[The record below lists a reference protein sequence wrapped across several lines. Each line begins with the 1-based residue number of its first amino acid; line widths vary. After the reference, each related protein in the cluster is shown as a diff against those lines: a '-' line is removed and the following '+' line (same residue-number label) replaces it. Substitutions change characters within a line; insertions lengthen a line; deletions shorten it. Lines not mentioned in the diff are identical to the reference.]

1 MTIAID
7 DISTT
12 EQLDREA
19 LKAVRGGILNVVAP
33 SPAPSPW
40 TGSTPQMPSFP
51 NCFPFNGGSP
61 FPPAAQ
67 PTTQPA
73 HINLIDPQNPLLQ

>member
-19 LKAVRGGILNVVAP
+19 LTGVRGGILHIVAP
-33 SPAPSPW
+33 SPWRGCPPR
-40 TGSTPQMPSFP
+40 MPAFP
-51 NCFPFNGGSP
+51 NCFPFNGDSP
-61 FPPAAQ
+61 FP
-67 PTTQPA
+67 QPA
-73 HINLIDPQNPLLQ
+73 HVALTDPENPSLQ

>member
-19 LKAVRGGILNVVAP
+19 LTAIRGGILHIVAP
-33 SPAPSPW
+33 SPPPAPW
-40 TGSTPQMPSFP
+40 TGGVPQLPAFP

-61 FPPAAQ
+61 FPQ
-67 PTTQPA
+67 PPHGIITT
-73 HINLIDPQNPLLQ
+73 DPENPLLQ

>member
-19 LKAVRGGILNVVAP
+19 LTKVRGGVAQI
-33 SPAPSPW
+33 STPAPGIPA
-40 TGSTPQMPSFP
+40 FL
-51 NCFPFNGGSP
+51 N
-61 FPPAAQ
+61 FPPSRTAFHSMAAAHY
-67 PTTQPA
+67 PRPPHEIITT
-73 HINLIDPQNPLLQ
+73 DPKNPLLQ

>member
-19 LKAVRGGILNVVAP
+19 LTRVRGGVAQI
-33 SPAPSPW
+33 ATPSPW
-40 TGSTPQMPSFP
+40 YTCLPQFPAFP
-51 NCFPFNGGSP
+51 NSFPFNGSSP
-61 FPPAAQ
+61 LPQ
-67 PTTQPA
+67 PTHEIITT
-73 HINLIDPQNPLLQ
+73 DPKNPLLQ

>member
-12 EQLDREA
+12 EQLDRTA
-19 LKAVRGGILNVVAP
+19 LKAVRGGILHIVAP
-33 SPAPSPW
+33 SPW
-40 TGSTPQMPSFP
+40 MGCRPQMPAFP
-51 NCFPFNGGSP
+51 NCFPFNGDGP
-61 FPPAAQ
+61 FPQ

-73 HINLIDPQNPLLQ
+73 HVTLTDPENPVLQ